1 MSAEAMTTTT
11 LLARKQRREP
21 IACLTC
27 YDAAFAQ
34 LLERAGV
41 EVLLVGDSLGMVVQ
55 GQATTVPVSLEQMVY
70 HSRCVTRVA
79 RQSLVIADLP
89 FMSYATPERALEST
103 ARLMG
108 EGGAAMVKLEGGA
121 ALAETVARLTA
132 FGAPVCA
139 HLGLLPQS
147 IHQLGG
153 YRVQGRDAEM
163 AARIEADALALQ
175 AAGASLLVLEC
186 VPSALATAL
195 AQRLRIPVIGIG
207 AGKGCDGQVLVLH
220 DILGLT
226 PGKAPRF
233 SKNFL
238 ADLGAGGFAED
249 QADDPSGAQADGATA
264 DQAAD
269 RTGAAAHGRPADR
282 TGISIEAAVRAYVA
296 AVKTGTF
303 PAPEHTLA

>member
-1 MSAEAMTTTT
+1 MSAEAITTTA
-11 LLARKQRREP
+11 LRARKQRREP

-27 YDAAFAQ
+27 YDAAFAH

-55 GQATTVPVSLEQMVY
+55 GQSTTVPVTLDQMVY

-79 RQSLVIADLP
+79 QQSLVIADLP

-153 YRVQGRDAEM
+153 YRVQGREAEM

-195 AQRLRIPVIGIG
+195 AQRLQIPVIGIG

-238 ADLGAGGFAED
+238 ADLGAGAS
-249 QADDPSGAQADGATA
+249 ADDRA
-264 DQAAD
+264 
-269 RTGAAAHGRPADR
+269 
-282 TGISIEAAVRAYVA
+282 GISIEAAVRAYVA
-296 AVKTGTF
+296 AVKAGAF